1 MLAMSYLGPTIGTP
15 FDQTIA
21 RPWMLA
27 LLALWAVLL
36 FGGFALGTPDA
47 TRVRRMPT
55 WTRIASSLTLALAA
69 WSAYLFSACCEVSP
83 YSLWIALGMT
93 LGCLGDLFLAKV
105 IPLPEPVLGGIGA
118 FGLGHVAYITALVFF
133 GNASGL
139 AAAGPRWGALAAW
152 LVVGAAGWFLV
163 VLRGHKPTALHWAAL
178 PYSLLLAST
187 AGFATGLALQSPL
200 FLAFAVGAALFL
212 ISDLILAAQ
221 LFNKLHFPLIGDV
234 IWLTYGPA
242 QALIVYS
249 VFLYLLLR

>member
-1 MLAMSYLGPTIGTP
+1 MPGNP
-15 FDQTIA
+15 FDNSFE
-21 RPWMLA
+21 RLWMLA
-27 LLALWAVLL
+27 LLALWAALL
-36 FGGFALGTPDA
+36 FGGFALGKPDD
-47 TRVRRMPT
+47 TRTRRMPT
-55 WTRIASSLTLALAA
+55 WARVASSLTLVLAA
-69 WSAYLFSACCEVSP
+69 WSAYFFSGCCLSST

-118 FGLGHVAYITALVFF
+118 FGLGHVGYITALVAF

-139 AAAGPRWGALAAW
+139 TAAGPRWGALAAW

-163 VLRGHKPTALHWAAL
+163 VFRGHKPTVLHWAAL

-187 AGFATGLALQSPL
+187 AGFATGLALQTPV

-212 ISDLILAAQ
+212 VSDLILAAQ

-249 VFLYLLLR
+249 VFFYLLLR